1 MYGSIGDQ
9 IMRKPSRIEAQSEV
23 EYNFKSHQLDD
34 LLENTNYKG
43 GNSMKILS
51 KTGDT
56 SLTLKTQRDQV
67 IESIKLL
74 SICHE

>member
-9 IMRKPSRIEAQSEV
+9 IMRKPSIIESKSEV
-23 EYNFKSHQLDD
+23 EYNFKSHKLDE
-34 LLENTNYKG
+34 LLEDKNYKG

-74 SICHE
+74 AICHE